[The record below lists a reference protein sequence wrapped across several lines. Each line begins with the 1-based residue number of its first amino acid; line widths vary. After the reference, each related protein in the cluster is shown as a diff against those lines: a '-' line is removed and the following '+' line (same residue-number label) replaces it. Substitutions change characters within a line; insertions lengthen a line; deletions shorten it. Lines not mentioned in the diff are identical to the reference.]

1 MRAAGL
7 NSTSRRGI
15 PTHPRA
21 GGVPTYP
28 SLLYS
33 LCFFSAPITPSLP
46 SLQSLISIP
55 PLTPLNHPLPPSSP
69 RSLHSPLSTLHT
81 HTTHTSSDF
90 KCFVNAQNN
99 HSAPHCHTRSNV
111 GFLREPQAPD
121 DTVDVA
127 WILKWL
133 PGWCLNIAATFW
145 LSSSLLS
152 LVEEKP
158 KREPMQIM
166 GMRASSYLCS
176 WLTGGAILAIPL
188 SLAFAGIWWFV
199 HTARFSSFPAVVR
212 LLLVRMMVIVP
223 PARTTSNPRVRSAAY
238 HPVQRRIPCTLRTRL
253 PTTAYTHDGEC
264 LVPNERALRSSPPCL
279 SQ

>member
-1 MRAAGL
+1 
-7 NSTSRRGI
+7 
-15 PTHPRA
+15 
-21 GGVPTYP
+21 
-28 SLLYS
+28 
-33 LCFFSAPITPSLP
+33 
-46 SLQSLISIP
+46 
-55 PLTPLNHPLPPSSP
+55 
-69 RSLHSPLSTLHT
+69 
-81 HTTHTSSDF
+81 
-90 KCFVNAQNN
+90 
-99 HSAPHCHTRSNV
+99 
-111 GFLREPQAPD
+111 
-121 DTVDVA
+121 VA

-212 LLLVRMMVIVP
+212 ILLVRMMVIVP
-223 PARTTSNPRVRSAAY
+223 PAPAPA
-238 HPVQRRIPCTLRTRL
+238 HE
-253 PTTAYTHDGEC
+253 TADTHDGEC
-264 LVPNERALRSSPPCL
+264 LVPNERASRSSPPCL